1 MMLERLLAD
10 VSKDVAVLLDGA
22 LSGQELTKD
31 GALRLLRAE
40 GPDFHAL
47 LRAADVARQDDCGD
61 DVSFVITRNI
71 NFTNVCY
78 VGCSFCGFARHR
90 DEAEAFDRSFE
101 EMNEKARD
109 AVSRGAT
116 EVCIQGGI
124 DPQKDHHHY
133 RGILTHLKA
142 EFPKLHI
149 HAFSPE
155 EMDYISKQC
164 GMPLEEQMRWL
175 LDAGL
180 GTMPGTAAEI
190 LDDSVRRVLSPN
202 KLMTERWKEIVRA
215 AHNVGLRST
224 ATIMYGHIE
233 EPEHVVTHLD
243 VLRELQ
249 RETGGFTEFVPLGFI
264 HEKNVLGHWVH
275 SRPGPSGA
283 DDLRLIAVARLF
295 LRPWITNIQM
305 SWVKMGPKLS
315 QLALEA
321 GANDFGGTLM
331 EESISRE
338 SGSDFG
344 ENLPAEEMRRL
355 IREMGRIPVQ
365 RSTLYHT
372 VERYDDPEK
381 DPPSLEPEHR
391 SELSGP
397 ARWRD
402 GAGESR
408 LEQRKGRSSGDHEPE
423 SLPRP

>member
-1 MMLERLLAD
+1 MLERLLAD
-10 VSKDVAVLLDGA
+10 VSPDVARILGGALDGREID
-22 LSGQELTKD
+22 QEQ
-31 GALRLLRAE
+31 ALRLLRAE

-47 LRAADVARQDDCGD
+47 LRTADVARKDDVGD

-90 DEAEAFDRSFE
+90 DEDEAYDRSFAQI
-101 EMNEKARD
+101 NEKARD
-109 AVSRGAT
+109 AVARGAT

-124 DPQKDHHHY
+124 DPEKEPEHY
-133 RGILTHLKA
+133 RGILTHLKD
-142 EFPKLHI
+142 EFPDLHI

-155 EMDYISKQC
+155 EMDFISKKL
-164 GMPLEEQMRWL
+164 GMPLEDQMRWL
-175 LDAGL
+175 MDAGL
-180 GTMPGTAAEI
+180 DTMPGTAAEI
-190 LDDSVRRVLSPN
+190 LDDSVRKVLSPN
-202 KLMTERWKEIVRA
+202 KLMTDRWIEIVRA
-215 AHNVGLRST
+215 AHSVGLRST

-233 EPEHVVTHLD
+233 EPEHIVAHLD
-243 VLRELQ
+243 TIRTLQ
-249 RETGGFTEFVPLGFI
+249 KETGGFTEFVPLGFI

-283 DDLRLIAVARLF
+283 DDLRLIAVSRLM

-338 SGSDFG
+338 SGADFG
-344 ENLPAEEMRRL
+344 ENLPPEEMRRL
-355 IREMGRIPVQ
+355 IREMGRVPVQ
-365 RSTLYHT
+365 RSTRYDIL
-372 VERYDDPEK
+372 ERYEDPAK
-381 DPPSLEPEHR
+381 DPPSLEPRREAG
-391 SELSGP
+391 LAGP

-402 GAGESR
+402 GKGGER
-408 LEQRKGRSSGDHEPE
+408 LDRRVASGH
-423 SLPRP
+423 